1 MLARLIAR
9 PLALSL
15 AVVTFALGGI
25 AASRA
30 VAAASPA
37 GSDAVAIKFRFG
49 MKDMDATD
57 WSGKLNVS
65 SGKVESIRGWRWMP
79 GDHANGNEFTVHTRR
94 QAAQSEQER
103 KRVQEG
109 GKLPMND
116 NGIVATLSGVDA
128 NTEVSFEAGPG
139 KASIKL
145 SELTYGARVIK
156 LDGNLIIERA
166 PAVATLAESMADEDY
181 PAVAT
186 AKDGTVYLVYL
197 AFTRGKDFQG
207 ARERPATAESGPNT
221 GPLAQ
226 GVVKKIEKPEDL
238 DYLAQPTGGEQIFL
252 RTYRNGAWSQ
262 PVAVTDG
269 KNEYY
274 RPAIAVDGKG
284 KVWVFYSAHLDTN
297 ATLDEGNWEL
307 MAKSFDAEG
316 KTGGAAMN
324 ISNAPGTDFMPA
336 ACTDSKGNI
345 VVTWVG
351 GRETNFNVF
360 VAQQDGEK
368 FSTPKA
374 VNEAKSNQWE
384 PAIAADANGNVA
396 LAWDTYDKGDYDVHL
411 SVRDAS
417 GKWSKPEVVAGTAAF
432 EVRASLAYDNA
443 GRLWVAYEG
452 SGDLWGKDFGA
463 LKKKG
468 IPIYGGGRYVAV
480 KVRGSDG
487 AWSIPADVMAAVP
500 APNRP
505 AAARAAANPNQQ
517 NRNQIAPCY
526 PRIAVDPSGSV
537 YMTFR
542 GRPGGNWRV
551 GVGSVWCEYVTHL
564 AGDAWS
570 TAAWIPRSNDVLD
583 NRPAVTASADG
594 LLAFFAGDGR
604 GELNAPK
611 AGDPDEKALLSQPRD
626 AAEAAAA
633 AELIDRAVADT
644 AAADDGILINAGA
657 DNQAAADAEPKN
669 PKKKA
674 GGGGARRGAGQPDP
688 NQDIFVAFIRKA
700 DLPPSQGAIKLTP
713 APKEVPPAGPSA
725 DTQAERQAV
734 QTMRDYRYQLNGE
747 TLRVWRGEFHRHTEY
762 SPDGGGDGGLLDLWR
777 YAIDAVNNDWIGDG
791 DHDYGN
797 GREYT
802 WWTTQKCVT
811 LFTLPGRFTPV
822 FSYERSVVYPEG
834 HRNCMFAQRGVR
846 SLPRMPLS
854 SADKEAPAPDTNL
867 VYMYLHHF
875 KGLCASHTSATNM
888 GTDWRNNDPE
898 VEPWV
903 EIYQGDRNNY
913 ERPDAP
919 RTAVT
924 EAKLKQSTPE
934 KESLGGWRPK
944 GFVNLALQKGYRL
957 GFECSSDHVST
968 HLSFANVLVTGEPTR
983 QAILDAIR
991 KRRVYAAT
999 DNILADVRCKAG
1011 GKDHLMGE
1019 EFSTNEAPT
1028 IAVNLIGTQK
1038 FAKVV
1043 IVKDDVVVHEVT
1055 PNEQK
1060 VSFNWTDPKP
1070 TQGKVSYYY
1079 VRGEQVPD
1087 PTTPGVSSGELVW
1100 ASPMWIKYEGK

>member
-1 MLARLIAR
+1 MLASIVRR
-9 PLALSL
+9 WALSL
-15 AVVTFALGGI
+15 AVAVIALAGFT
-25 AASRA
+25 ASRA
-30 VAAASPA
+30 AAAASLA
-37 GSDAVAIKFRFG
+37 GAAGADSVTVKFRFG
-49 MKDMDATD
+49 MKDTDATD
-57 WSGKLNVS
+57 WSGKLGLS
-65 SGKVESIRGWRWMP
+65 KGKVESIHGWRWMP
-79 GDHANGNEFTVHTRR
+79 GDHANGADFTVNTRR
-94 QAAQSEQER
+94 QQAQNEAER
-103 KRVQEG
+103 KRVQDG
-109 GKLPMND
+109 NKMPMND

-128 NTEVSFEAGPG
+128 NTEITFDTKPG
-139 KASIKL
+139 KATVKL
-145 SELTYGARVIK
+145 SELPYGARVMK
-156 LDGNLIIERA
+156 LEGNLIIERA
-166 PAVATLAESMADEDY
+166 PAVMPLAESMADEDY
-181 PAVAT
+181 PAAVT
-186 AKDGTVYLVYL
+186 SKDGTVYLVYL

-207 ARERPATAESGPNT
+207 FRERPASKESGPVT
-221 GPLAQ
+221 GPLAR
-226 GVVKKIEKPEDL
+226 GEIKKIEKPEDL
-238 DYLAQPTGGEQIFL
+238 DYLTQPTGGEQIYL
-252 RTYRNGAWSQ
+252 RMFRNGAWSQ

-274 RPAIAVDGKG
+274 RPAIAVDGQG
-284 KVWVFYSAHLDTN
+284 KVWIFYSAHLDTN

-307 MAKSFDAEG
+307 MAKRFDADG
-316 KTGGAAMN
+316 KPAGDAIN
-324 ISNAPGTDFMPA
+324 ISGAPGTDFMPA
-336 ACTDSKGNI
+336 ACTDSSGKI
-345 VVTWVG
+345 VVAWVG
-351 GRETNFNVF
+351 ARETNFNIF
-360 VAQQDGEK
+360 VSQQDGEK
-368 FSTPKA
+368 FSAPKK

-384 PAIAADANGNVA
+384 PAVAADAKGNVA
-396 LAWDTYDKGDYDVHL
+396 VAWDTYEKGDYDINL
-411 SVRDAS
+411 SLRDSS
-417 GKWSKPEVVAGTAAF
+417 GKWGTPQLVAGTAAF
-432 EVRASLAYDNA
+432 EVRASLAYDPA

-480 KVRGSDG
+480 KVLTPDKG
-487 AWSIPADVMAAVP
+487 WQTPPDVMAAVP

-505 AAARAAANPNQQ
+505 AAARAAANPNQA

-526 PRIAVDPSGSV
+526 PRLAIDPSGGV

-551 GVGSVWCEYVTHL
+551 GVGSVWVEYVTHL

-570 TAAWIPRSNDVLD
+570 TATWIPRSNDVLD
-583 NRPAVTASADG
+583 NRPAVTASAEG

-604 GELNAPK
+604 GEMNAPK
-611 AGDPDEKALLSQPRD
+611 PGDPDEKALLDQPKN

-657 DNQAAADAEPKN
+657 DGQAADPAEPNK
-669 PKKKA
+669 PKKGARA
-674 GGGGARRGAGQPDP
+674 GGGKKGGAGQPDP
-688 NQDIFVAFIRKA
+688 NQDIFVAFVRA
-700 DLPPSQGAIKLTP
+700 SDLPKATGEIKLTP
-713 APKEVPPAGPSA
+713 EPVSQPLPVSA
-725 DTQAERQAV
+725 DTQAERKALEE
-734 QTMRDYRYQLNGE
+734 MRNYRYKLNDE

-777 YAIDAVNNDWIGDG
+777 YAIDAVSNDWIGDG

-802 WWTTQKCVT
+802 WWTTQKAVT
-811 LFTLPGRFTPV
+811 LFTIPGKFTPV

-834 HRNCMFAQRGVR
+834 HRNCMFAYRGVR

-867 VYMYLHHF
+867 LYVYLHHF

-898 VEPWV
+898 VEPLV
-903 EIYQGDRNNY
+903 EIFQGDRNNY

-919 RTAVT
+919 RSAVT

-944 GFVNLALQKGYRL
+944 GFVNLALLKGYRL
-957 GFECSSDHVST
+957 AFECSSDHVST
-968 HLSFANVLVTGEPTR
+968 HLSYTNVIVSGEPTR

-991 KRRVYAAT
+991 KRRVYGAT

-1028 IAVNLIGTQK
+1028 IAVNLVGTQK
-1038 FAKVV
+1038 FVKVT
-1043 IVKDDVVVHEVT
+1043 IVKDDVVVHEIQ

-1060 VSFNWTDPKP
+1060 VSFSWTDPKP
-1070 TQGKVSYYY
+1070 TPGKVSYYY
-1079 VRGEQVPD
+1079 VRGEQAPD
-1087 PTTPGVSSGELVW
+1087 MPGVTSGELVW